1 MPYVFVLLRRKVCY
15 VNRDIKNSV
24 SASDMEAQYDERAKR
39 LLSHKEILSHILV
52 KTVKEFKGM
61 HPKDVIPY
69 IEGDPE
75 IGSVPAEPG
84 MTNAE
89 ATEQSASEERII
101 GLNTE
106 NSEINEGLVR
116 FDIVFYVR
124 MKDGISQIIVN
135 IESQKSEP
143 TEYGLLNRAIFYA
156 SRLISS
162 QKGRDFNKS
171 NYDDIKSVVSIWV
184 CMNMA
189 ENSMTNINLSESKII
204 GNYSPKGNIDLLNL
218 VFIGLGREIPEYN
231 EENDLHR
238 MLGVLFSNKL
248 TVNEKLGIMETEYDI
263 PAEEYRY
270 IGEEVNEMCNLGE
283 GIREEALEEGIAK
296 GMAEVV
302 INMYRNGF
310 EIKDIMKAVGKTE
323 KEIQD
328 IIANEIHATV

>member
-1 MPYVFVLLRRKVCY
+1 M
-15 VNRDIKNSV
+15 NRDIRNAV

-61 HPKDVIPY
+61 HPKDVIQY

-75 IGSVPAEPG
+75 IGSVPVEPG
-84 MTNAE
+84 MTNDE
-89 ATEQSASEERII
+89 AKEVAYGERII

-135 IESQKSEP
+135 VESQKSEP

-162 QKGRDFNKS
+162 QKSRDFVKS
-171 NYDDIKSVVSIWV
+171 NYDDIKRVVSIWV
-184 CMNMA
+184 CMNMS
-189 ENSMTNINLSESKII
+189 ENSMTDIHLHEDRIL
-204 GNYSPKGNIDLLNL
+204 GTYSPKGKLDLLNL
-218 VFIGLGREIPEYN
+218 VFIGLSDEIPEHN
-231 EENDLHR
+231 EEYALHR
-238 MLGVLFSNKL
+238 LLGILFSNEL

-263 PAEEYRY
+263 PMEEYRY
-270 IGEEVNEMCNLGE
+270 IGKEVNDMCNLGE
-283 GIREEALEEGIAK
+283 GIAERALAKGREE
-296 GMAEVV
+296 GMAEVIV
-302 INMYRNGF
+302 NMHRNGF
-310 EIKDIMKAVGKTE
+310 EVKDIMKAVGKTE

-328 IIANEIHATV
+328 IIANNIHALS

>member
-1 MPYVFVLLRRKVCY
+1 M
-15 VNRDIKNSV
+15 NRDIRNTI
-24 SASDMEAQYDERAKR
+24 SAADMKAQYDERAKR

-69 IEGDPE
+69 IEGEPE

-89 ATEQSASEERII
+89 ATEQSANEERII

-156 SRLISS
+156 SRLIAS
-162 QKGRDFNKS
+162 QKSRDFVKS
-171 NYDDIKSVVSIWV
+171 NYDDIKRVVSIWV
-184 CMNMA
+184 CMNMS
-189 ENSMTNINLSESKII
+189 ENSMTDIHLREDRIL
-204 GNYSPKGNIDLLNL
+204 GTYSPKGKLDLLNL
-218 VFIGLGREIPEYN
+218 VFIGLSDEIPEHN
-231 EENDLHR
+231 EKYKLHR
-238 MLGVLFSNKL
+238 LLGVLFSNEL
-248 TVNEKLGIMETEYDI
+248 TVGDKLGIMEKEYDI
-263 PAEEYRY
+263 PME
-270 IGEEVNEMCNLGE
+270 
-283 GIREEALEEGIAK
+283 
-296 GMAEVV
+296 
-302 INMYRNGF
+302 
-310 EIKDIMKAVGKTE
+310 
-323 KEIQD
+323 
-328 IIANEIHATV
+328 